1 MLNCKQLNRG
11 GNKMKGKKIV
21 AIVFSY
27 VIAVALVIG
36 MWLLGYYTYTGKYLH
51 WVLLGVSLAV
61 ILTCFICNIVLTA
74 KFNKKYNDMSMK
86 QLYEMSKQWKTEI
99 EGDYLSAQRKVD
111 KLITLANIYLFF
123 LIVMQCLLF
132 YSLGCTKADFG
143 AGIIGISIFTFAPLF
158 FKLLYP
164 AVEQQPKSSFISQK
178 QFPMLYETARR
189 AFKTTHCTGQLQL
202 AYSNEGIAINKV
214 GNKITVFLHPSIVRL
229 LTQEEL
235 YNVLLHE
242 FAHDV
247 NVDTRRAVRYFKTE
261 QKWEASDG
269 VSYDS
274 LFTSLLQ
281 QKLSL
286 AIAKYRAFSS
296 RYHEIKADEL
306 VAELGNTQHYTN
318 ANAKSEMY
326 KLYNQGANFVM
337 NYEIFASENP
347 PENWYTKDVECFFN
361 AKKSLEQQWR
371 KQMEVELPAMNDSH
385 PTFRMRME
393 NANCT
398 HYDCDTV
405 DDNQEYLAEL
415 DRFIEFGNK
424 LLAKEMDANYQVLHE
439 GSFLHRKKQF
449 ETYRKFKE
457 GANLPSN
464 ELVECAKYLF
474 DVDNAKTSEIAQV
487 LIDRKSPWG
496 YYIMAMIYFEH
507 NDERC
512 LPLFEEVIKTSA
524 LAPGCIQNIG
534 LFALKTGNQQLLD
547 EYRNRVADTMQTSK
561 DIYND
566 RVWTP
571 KIALKQCNLP
581 EKARNQLI
589 DELKKQFKDDL
600 TAIYMAS
607 YSKGSTETHLVMV
620 QFDKKLKPQQLY
632 PLFEQ
637 FSEMIENFGD
647 ENICPSVTLNKQQF
661 NAIKKVD
668 GSLVYQKD

>member
-1 MLNCKQLNRG
+1 
-11 GNKMKGKKIV
+11 MKAKKIA

-27 VIAVALVIG
+27 LIAIALIIG
-36 MWLLGYYTYTGKYLH
+36 MWVLGYYTYNGKYLH
-51 WVLLGVSLAV
+51 WILLGVSLAV
-61 ILTCFICNIVLTA
+61 MLTCFIANIVLTA
-74 KFNKKYNDMSMK
+74 KFSKKYNDMSMK
-86 QLYEMSKQWKTEI
+86 QLYEMSKQWKSEV
-99 EGDYLSAQRKVD
+99 ESDYLSAQRKVD
-111 KLITLANIYLFF
+111 KLITLANTYLIF
-123 LIVMQCLLF
+123 LIVIQCVFF

-143 AGIIGISIFTFAPLF
+143 AGIIGISIFAFAPLF

-164 AVEQQPKSSFISQK
+164 AVEEQPKSTLISEK

-189 AFKTTHCTGQLQL
+189 AYETTHCTGQLQL

-214 GNKITVFLHPSIVRL
+214 GNKITVFLHPSVVRL

-235 YNVLLHE
+235 YNVLIHE

-247 NVDTRRAVRYFKTE
+247 NVDTRRTMRYFKAE
-261 QKWEASDG
+261 QKWIADDG
-269 VSYDS
+269 VSYNS
-274 LFTSLLQ
+274 LFTSLLE

-286 AIAKYRAFSS
+286 AITKYRAFSS

-306 VAELGNTQHYTN
+306 VAELGNAQHYTN

-326 KLYNQGANFVM
+326 KLYTQGENYVM
-337 NYEIFASENP
+337 NYEIFASDNP
-347 PENWYTKDVECFFN
+347 PEDWYTKDVECFFA
-361 AKKSLEQQWR
+361 AKKKSELQWR
-371 KQMEVELPAMNDSH
+371 QQMAVELPAMNDSH

-398 HYDCDTV
+398 YYDCDTV
-405 DDNQEYLAEL
+405 EDNSQYVDEL

-424 LLAKEMDANYQVLHE
+424 LVCKEMKPHYQFIHE
-439 GSFLHRKKQF
+439 EAFLLRQKNI
-449 ETYRKFKE
+449 ETYQKFKE
-457 GANLPSN
+457 GANISSN
-464 ELVECAKYLF
+464 TLVECAKSLF
-474 DVDNAKTSEIAQV
+474 NIDNSKAAEIAEV

-496 YYIMAMIYFEH
+496 YYIMAMIHLEN

-512 LPLFEEVIKTSA
+512 LPLFEEAMKTSA
-524 LAPGCIQNIG
+524 LAPDCIQNIG
-534 LFALKTGNQQLLD
+534 LFALRSGNQQLLD
-547 EYRNRVADTMQTSK
+547 EYRSRVADTMQTAK

-571 KIALKQCNLP
+571 KIALKQCNLT
-581 EKARNQLI
+581 EKTRNQLI

-600 TAIYMAS
+600 TAIYMAT
-607 YSKGSTETHLVMV
+607 YNKASTETHLVMV

-637 FSEMIENFGD
+637 LSEVIENFGD

-661 NAIKKVD
+661 NAIKKVA

>member
-1 MLNCKQLNRG
+1 
-11 GNKMKGKKIV
+11 MKAKKIA

-27 VIAVALVIG
+27 LIAIALIIG
-36 MWLLGYYTYTGKYLH
+36 MWVLGYYTYNGKYLH
-51 WVLLGVSLAV
+51 WILLGVSLAV
-61 ILTCFICNIVLTA
+61 MLTCFIANIVLTA
-74 KFNKKYNDMSMK
+74 KFSKKYNDMSMK
-86 QLYEMSKQWKTEI
+86 QLYEMSKQWKSEV
-99 EGDYLSAQRKVD
+99 ESDYLSAQRKVD
-111 KLITLANIYLFF
+111 KLITLANTYLIF
-123 LIVMQCLLF
+123 LIVIQCVFF

-143 AGIIGISIFTFAPLF
+143 AGIIGISIFAFAPLF

-164 AVEQQPKSSFISQK
+164 AVEEQPKSTLISEK

-189 AFKTTHCTGQLQL
+189 AYQTTHCTGQLQL

-214 GNKITVFLHPSIVRL
+214 GNKITVFLHPSVVRL

-235 YNVLLHE
+235 YNVLIHE

-247 NVDTRRAVRYFKTE
+247 NVDTRRTMRYFKAE
-261 QKWEASDG
+261 QKWIADDG
-269 VSYDS
+269 VSYNS
-274 LFTSLLQ
+274 LFTSLLE

-286 AIAKYRAFSS
+286 AITKYRAFSS

-306 VAELGNTQHYTN
+306 VAELGNAQHYTN

-326 KLYNQGANFVM
+326 KLYTQGENYVM
-337 NYEIFASENP
+337 NYEIFASDNP
-347 PENWYTKDVECFFN
+347 PENWYNKDIESFFN
-361 AKKSLEQQWR
+361 AKKSFEQQWK

-405 DDNQEYLAEL
+405 EDNSQYVDEL

-424 LLAKEMDANYQVLHE
+424 LVCKEMKPHYQFIHE
-439 GSFLHRKKQF
+439 EAYLLRQKNI
-449 ETYRKFKE
+449 ETYQKFKE
-457 GANLPSN
+457 GANISSN
-464 ELVECAKYLF
+464 TLVECAKSLF
-474 DVDNAKTSEIAQV
+474 NVDNSKAAEIAEV

-496 YYIMAMIYFEH
+496 YYIMAMVHFLN

-512 LPLFEEVIKTSA
+512 VPLFEEAMKTST
-524 LAPGCIQNIG
+524 LAADCIQNIG
-534 LFALKTGNQQLLD
+534 LFALRSGNQQLLD
-547 EYRNRVADTMQTSK
+547 EYRSRVADTMQTAK

-571 KIALKQCNLP
+571 KIALKQCNLT
-581 EKARNQLI
+581 EKTRNQLI

-600 TAIYMAS
+600 TAIYMAT
-607 YSKGSTETHLVMV
+607 YNKASTETHLVMV

-637 FSEMIENFGD
+637 LSEVIENFGD

>member
-1 MLNCKQLNRG
+1 
-11 GNKMKGKKIV
+11 MKGKKIA

-27 VIAVALVIG
+27 LIAIALIIG
-36 MWLLGYYTYTGKYLH
+36 MWVLGYYTYNGKYLH
-51 WVLLGVSLAV
+51 WILLGVSLAV
-61 ILTCFICNIVLTA
+61 MLTCFIANIVLTA

-86 QLYEMSKQWKTEI
+86 QLYEMSKQWKSEV
-99 EGDYLSAQRKVD
+99 ESDYLSAQRKVD
-111 KLITLANIYLFF
+111 KLITLANTYLIF
-123 LIVMQCLLF
+123 LIVIQCVFF

-143 AGIIGISIFTFAPLF
+143 AGIIAISIFTFAPLF

-164 AVEQQPKSSFISQK
+164 AVEEQPSTLISEK

-189 AFKTTHCTGQLQL
+189 AYDTTHCTGQLQL

-214 GNKITVFLHPSIVRL
+214 GNKITVFLHPSVVRL

-235 YNVLLHE
+235 YNVLIHE

-247 NVDTRRAVRYFKTE
+247 NVDTRRTMRYFKAE
-261 QKWEASDG
+261 QKWIADDG
-269 VSYDS
+269 VSYNS
-274 LFTSLLQ
+274 LFTSLLE

-286 AIAKYRAFSS
+286 AITKYRAFSS

-306 VAELGNTQHYTN
+306 VAELGNAQHYTN

-326 KLYNQGANFVM
+326 KLYTQGENYVM
-337 NYEIFASENP
+337 NYEIFASDNP
-347 PENWYTKDVECFFN
+347 PENWYNKDIESFFN
-361 AKKSLEQQWR
+361 AKKSFEQQWK

-385 PTFRMRME
+385 PTFRMRMK

-405 DDNQEYLAEL
+405 EDNSQYVDEL

-424 LLAKEMDANYQVLHE
+424 LVCKEMKPHYQFIHE
-439 GSFLHRKKQF
+439 EAYLLRQKNI
-449 ETYRKFKE
+449 ETYQKFKE
-457 GANLPSN
+457 GANISSN
-464 ELVECAKYLF
+464 TLVECAKSLF
-474 DVDNAKTSEIAQV
+474 NVDNSKAAEIAEV

-496 YYIMAMIYFEH
+496 YYIMAMVHFLN

-512 LPLFEEVIKTSA
+512 VPLFEEAMKTSA
-524 LAPGCIQNIG
+524 LAADCIQNIG
-534 LFALKTGNQQLLD
+534 LFALRSGNQQLLD
-547 EYRNRVADTMQTSK
+547 EYRSRVADTMQTAK

-571 KIALKQCNLP
+571 KIALKQCNLT
-581 EKARNQLI
+581 EKTRNQLI

-600 TAIYMAS
+600 TAIYMAT
-607 YSKGSTETHLVMV
+607 YNKASTETHLVMV

-637 FSEMIENFGD
+637 LSEVIENFGD